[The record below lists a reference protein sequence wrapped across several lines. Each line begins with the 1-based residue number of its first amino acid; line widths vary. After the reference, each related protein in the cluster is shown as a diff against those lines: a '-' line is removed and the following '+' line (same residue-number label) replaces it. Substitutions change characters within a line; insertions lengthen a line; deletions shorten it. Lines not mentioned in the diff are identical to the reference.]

1 MAAQDRR
8 KLEEYC
14 DFLEKKLNLPI
25 IPKDD
30 QDPLR
35 SSLKLDTTP
44 DDSESEMWAK
54 ESYNK

>member
-1 MAAQDRR
+1 MIVD
-8 KLEEYC
+8 KHPLEELKP
-14 DFLEKKLNLPI
+14 DFVNKKLHLPI
-25 IPKDD
+25 FPKDN

-44 DDSESEMWAK
+44 DDSESKMWTK